1 MKNIHILFIIACF
14 IFVYIYKFYFIL
26 PDFIETKKNE
36 YGEPIFDGKR
46 NGYVFTTNNNI
57 TGYYK
62 NIKNKK

>member
-46 NGYVFTTNNNI
+46 NGI
-57 TGYYK
+57 
-62 NIKNKK
+62 II